1 MQAIIIFGLA
11 ILKVRFVMK
20 HLSVLLMVLS
30 ALVFTGCT
38 TQPKVETDYQADF
51 DFSSLK
57 TFDVAETKQD
67 SKESILVSPF
77 TLSHIHSALEGELAK
92 RYQNSST
99 GARPDFIVSY
109 HVVIEEKIDPRSYD
123 DLYGFG
129 YYGRGYRYPS
139 PLFRGLGSGLRVYNQ
154 GSLIIDIVDAKTEK
168 PIWRG
173 VSEKRL
179 SRSMSPQQQRE
190 VLSQAVT
197 EVISQF
203 PPIN

>member
-1 MQAIIIFGLA
+1 
-11 ILKVRFVMK
+11 MK
-20 HLSVLLMVLS
+20 RLGVLLVTLS
-30 ALVFTGCT
+30 ALVFAGCT
-38 TQPKVETDYQADF
+38 TQPRVETDYQADF

-77 TLSHIHSALEGELAK
+77 TLSHIHSSLEGELAR
-92 RYQNSST
+92 RYQSTAT
-99 GARPDFIVSY
+99 GAKPDFVVSY
-109 HVVIEEKIDPRSYD
+109 HVVIEEKIDPRSYN

-139 PLFRGLGSGLRVYNQ
+139 PFLYGAGTGVQVYNQ

-179 SRSMSPQQQRE
+179 SRGMAPQQQRE
-190 VLSQAVT
+190 VLSRAVI
-197 EVISQF
+197 EVIAQF
-203 PPIN
+203 PPVN

>member
-1 MQAIIIFGLA
+1 
-11 ILKVRFVMK
+11 MK
-20 HLSVLLMVLS
+20 QLSLLLVVLSV
-30 ALVFTGCT
+30 LVFTGCT
-38 TQPKVETDYQADF
+38 TQSRVETDFQADF

-92 RYQNSST
+92 RYQSTAT
-99 GARPDFIVSY
+99 GAQPDFIVSY

-129 YYGRGYRYPS
+129 YYGRGYRHPYPF
-139 PLFRGLGSGLRVYNQ
+139 FRGPGLGLRVYNQ
-154 GSLIIDIVDAKTEK
+154 GSLVIDIVDAKTEK

-179 SRSMSPQQQRE
+179 SRSMAPQQQRE
-190 VLSQAVT
+190 VLSRAVT
-197 EVISQF
+197 EVIGQF

>member
-1 MQAIIIFGLA
+1 
-11 ILKVRFVMK
+11 MK
-20 HLSVLLMVLS
+20 RIGVLLVMVS
-30 ALVFTGCT
+30 ALVFAGCT
-38 TQPKVETDYQADF
+38 TQPRVETDHQADF

-67 SKESILVSPF
+67 SKESILISPF

-92 RYQNSST
+92 RYQSAAS
-99 GARPDFIVSY
+99 GAKPDFVVSY

-139 PLFRGLGSGLRVYNQ
+139 PFFYGPGTGVRVYNQ

-179 SRSMSPQQQRE
+179 GRDMAPRQQRE
-190 VLSQAVT
+190 VLSRAVT
-197 EVISQF
+197 EVIAQF